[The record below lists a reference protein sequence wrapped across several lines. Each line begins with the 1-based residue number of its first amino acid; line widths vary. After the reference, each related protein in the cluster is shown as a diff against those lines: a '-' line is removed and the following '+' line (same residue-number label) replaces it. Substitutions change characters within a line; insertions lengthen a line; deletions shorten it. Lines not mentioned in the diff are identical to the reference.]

1 VKPFAQFIVTACI
14 GLLSWWQLELY
25 IGLGPVSIGML
36 GVGALAAALA
46 WRSRRMGY
54 GLSVLVGLAYL
65 AEILWLTPPSSL
77 SYLQPLLA
85 WALGLIGCGCWLLWV
100 TREKGSK
107 RPAYERHPEY

>member
-1 VKPFAQFIVTACI
+1 MKPFAQFIATACI

-25 IGLGPVSIGML
+25 IGLGLVTAIML
-36 GVGALAAALA
+36 SAGVLAAALA
-46 WRSRRMGY
+46 WRSRRIGY
-54 GLSVLVGLAYL
+54 SLSVLVGLAYL

-85 WALGLIGCGCWLLWV
+85 WALGLVGCGGWLLWV
-100 TREKGSK
+100 TREKGPQ